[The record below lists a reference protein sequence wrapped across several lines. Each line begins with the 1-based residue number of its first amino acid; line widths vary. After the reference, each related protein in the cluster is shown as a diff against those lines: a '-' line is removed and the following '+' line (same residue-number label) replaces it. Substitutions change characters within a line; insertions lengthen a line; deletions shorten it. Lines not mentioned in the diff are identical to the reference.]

1 MEYPDPQDLWCFIGN
16 AFSGFKLYNK
26 QAGIGKILSSNVDTS
41 SNTGGNTYPVMTS
54 EPVPSTHNTYWI
66 PVASSYTIDGR
77 KGFFL
82 HQQGF
87 PSNCMNSRDGRLAY
101 WTGGVDA
108 GSTFVCTL
116 ALDETSGI
124 DDIYNDPDGTPDI
137 L

>member
-77 KGFFL
+77 KGFFYISKASVQL
-82 HQQGF
+82 YEQPRWPFG
-87 PSNCMNSRDGRLAY
+87 L
-101 WTGGVDA
+101 
-108 GSTFVCTL
+108 
-116 ALDETSGI
+116 LDRWC
-124 DDIYNDPDGTPDI
+124 
-137 L
+137 